1 MQSPVPEYS
10 CQRSTPLKHHNS
22 RFCVSSFN
30 CLHVMVYYNWRFCV
44 RNLRV
49 MVYYNSRFCI
59 RTCTCNGIIQL
70 KLQCVYVIYMYCY
83 MTLISKVNDF
93 CFESTLYS
101 FNYWFFLLLLSPLW
115 VDKMLC
121 IISTYIKILEY
132 TWNIQELLNIPK
144 DWTPL
149 RLKLYIGLNKMCRTS
164 LYEIYVPMKVKEQ

>member
-1 MQSPVPEYS
+1 
-10 CQRSTPLKHHNS
+10 
-22 RFCVSSFN
+22 
-30 CLHVMVYYNWRFCV
+30 
-44 RNLRV
+44 
-49 MVYYNSRFCI
+49 
-59 RTCTCNGIIQL
+59 
-70 KLQCVYVIYMYCY
+70 

-93 CFESTLYS
+93 SFESTLYS

-164 LYEIYVPMKVKEQ
+164 LHEIYVPMKIKEQNFDSFVQVDNNTIVGGDRAPPRLCWDEGGRWQLHEGVGMETGLLCSQEPQVSSHKHRPTEGCQRCW